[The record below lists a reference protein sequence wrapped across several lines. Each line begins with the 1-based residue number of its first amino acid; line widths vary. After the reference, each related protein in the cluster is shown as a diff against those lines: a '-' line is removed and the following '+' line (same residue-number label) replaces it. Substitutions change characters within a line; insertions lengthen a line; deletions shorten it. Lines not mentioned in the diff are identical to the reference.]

1 MFIQNG
7 FSNKVPAVTTRM
19 EAAYEL
25 GAEFK
30 ENLD

>member
-7 FSNKVPAVTTRM
+7 FSNKVTAVTSRM
-19 EAAYEL
+19 EAAYKL

-30 ENLD
+30 ENLE